1 MQKCL
6 NRFFHVKAVVAA
18 YNQEKALVGAF
29 SVIVQLHRW
38 IDLRHYLRWG
48 LVTASLTCVGPRPL
62 LQTHGHVRITEVGAP
77 RRVRGVAEKT
87 RGALHPLHHDFIWN
101 KSELKLFS
109 LMSTFIKCSFNKW
122 MWLGPSV
129 EHFPLQFV
137 CFCMYWECDALAVYY
152 SKIN

>member
-1 MQKCL
+1 MGTQ
-6 NRFFHVKAVVAA
+6 
-18 YNQEKALVGAF
+18 F
-29 SVIVQLHRW
+29 SMVTHWNTVSMASPMLSNEVIPAHAHKL
-38 IDLRHYLRWG
+38 DMRWG

-62 LQTHGHVRITEVGAP
+62 FQTHGHVRITEVGSP

-137 CFCMYWECDALAVYY
+137 CFCMYCECDALAVYY